1 MGTFFEHIQQAKDN
15 LQFLSNISTTIDNC
29 WDWQVT
35 VCFYSALHLIN
46 AHIVEKTKSN
56 YLTHNKVGEIINPYN
71 HLSVARLDETTYLS
85 YQKLLHLSRRSR
97 YLLGENY
104 QSEVGLIKKACKTH
118 SIHLK
123 KSIHHLEKII
133 EFVNQTYK
141 EDFPSVEIKCIDL
154 KSLSFNYFKIV
165 E

>member
-1 MGTFFEHIQQAKDN
+1 MGTFSEHIQQAKDN

-35 VCFYSALHLIN
+35 ACFYSALHLIN
-46 AHIVEKTKSN
+46 AHLVKKTKAN
-56 YLTHNKVGEIINPYN
+56 YLTHNKVNEVINPFN
-71 HLSVARLDETTYLS
+71 QLSIAKLDEDTYLS

-97 YLLGENY
+97 YLLGDNEKSNAA
-104 QSEVGLIKKACKTH
+104 SIKKACKTH
-118 SIHLK
+118 SVHLK
-123 KSIHHLEKII
+123 RSIHHLEKII

-141 EDFPSVEIKCIDL
+141 EEFPAVEIKCIDL
-154 KSLSFNYFKIV
+154 KSLPFNYFKIV